1 MAETGTQLRPI
12 RFGNFEVDLRAGELR
27 RAGVKL
33 KFGGQPLQVLIILL
47 ERPGEV
53 VTREELQK
61 QLWPDTFVDV
71 DHNLNTAINKIR
83 EVLGDS
89 AESPRFVETLPR
101 RGYRFIAPVVE
112 GGVVSPDQPT
122 DQPAEKL
129 PPMPPRANRRPL
141 YYGLA
146 IFGTVIIT
154 VAVLALWKRVSRTPG
169 APGVANFRQLADV
182 SQARPNSV
190 FTDGSRIYF
199 TQLFPDGHTRIL
211 QLPVKGGEATPLPVS
226 LKRPEVLDVSRDGTE
241 LLIGNSEGKEGYSFW
256 IQPIAGGSPR
266 RIGSVLGNDQSAFNL
281 DGTGIIFGK
290 EHDIYSVNRDGSS
303 FRKLLATEGFPFA
316 FRFSPDARVLRFSL
330 FDISNFTVKIM
341 EVSPE
346 GVGLHKLLDGCCGDW
361 TPDGRLFIFQK
372 RWLDSRDDLW
382 ALPEKKG
389 FRWRNRDD
397 KPTQLTAGPLDFRS
411 PVPGKNGKE
420 IFAIGA
426 SPRVEVVRYDTRS
439 GEFVPYLNGL
449 SAEGLAFSPD
459 GQWVAY
465 TTYPD
470 GLLWRSRLDGSDR
483 LQLTFPPLGT
493 SSPHWSHDAK
503 QIVFNAE
510 PPGEA
515 QNVYTVSSQGGTPQR
530 ILPSQQGQTD
540 ANWSPDGNSVIFGGA
555 PGPPGNA
562 FQKMSIYTLDLKSR
576 RVSTLPDS
584 NGLYSPRWS
593 PDGRYI
599 AAITAD
605 PSYRLMLFDF
615 ATQKWTEAFGSIMGY
630 EIWSQDGKY
639 IYFESFNQDVGDR
652 IVRLR
657 LSDRKIEK
665 VVDLKDLGLGQG
677 GTFGHWFGLAP
688 DDSPLVARDLSTQE
702 IYALEMKWP

>member
-1 MAETGTQLRPI
+1 MAEIGTQLRPI

-53 VTREELQK
+53 VTREDLQK
-61 QLWPDTFVDV
+61 QLWPDTFVDD
-71 DHNLNTAINKIR
+71 DHNLTPAINPIR

-101 RGYRFIAPVVE
+101 RGYRFIAPVE
-112 GGVVSPDQPT
+112 GGVASPDQPT
-122 DQPAEKL
+122 NQPAEK
-129 PPMPPRANRRPL
+129 PPPTPPSRANRRPL

-146 IFGTVIIT
+146 LLGAAVITIC
-154 VAVLALWKRVSRTPG
+154 VVALWKRVSRTPG
-169 APGVANFRQLADV
+169 APSVANFRRLADV

-199 TQLFPDGHTRIL
+199 TQQFPDGNTRIF

-241 LLIGNSEGKEGYSFW
+241 LLIGNFEGKEGYSFW

-266 RIGSVLGNDQSAFNL
+266 RIGSVLGNDQSAFNP

-290 EHDIYSVNRDGSS
+290 EHDIYSVNRDGSA
-303 FRKLLATEGFPFA
+303 FRKLLATEGFPLA
-316 FRFSPDARVLRFSL
+316 FRFSPDAKVLRFSL
-330 FDISNFTVKIM
+330 FDNSNFTVKIM

-346 GVGLHKLLDGCCGDW
+346 GAGLHKLLDGCCGQW
-361 TPDGRLFIFQK
+361 TPDGQLFIFQNQ
-372 RWLDSRDDLW
+372 WLSSRHDDLW
-382 ALPEKKG
+382 ALPEKRG

-397 KPTQLTAGPLDFRS
+397 KPTQLTAGLLDFRS
-411 PVPGKNGKE
+411 PLPGKDGKE
-420 IFAIGA
+420 IFAIGR

-470 GLLWRSRLDGSDR
+470 GFLWRSRLDGSDR
-483 LQLTFPPLGT
+483 LQLTFPPLG
-493 SSPHWSHDAK
+493 SAFPHWSQDAK
-503 QIVFNAE
+503 QIVFIAQ

-515 QNVYTVSSQGGTPQR
+515 WNVYTVSSQGGTPQR
-530 ILPSQQGQTD
+530 MLPSQQGQMD
-540 ANWSPDGNSVIFGGA
+540 ANWSPDGNSLIFGGYQ
-555 PGPPGNA
+555 GPPGNS
-562 FQKMSIYTLDLKSR
+562 FQKRSIYTLDLTSR
-576 RVSTLPDS
+576 RVSTLPGS
-584 NGLYSPRWS
+584 TGLYSPRWS
-593 PDGRYI
+593 PDGKYV

-605 PSYRLMLFDF
+605 SSYRLMLFDV
-615 ATQKWTEAFGSIMGY
+615 ATQKWTEAFGSRTGY
-630 EIWSQDGKY
+630 ETWSHDGKY
-639 IYFESFNQDVGDR
+639 IYFESFTPDGNR
-652 IVRLR
+652 ILRLR
-657 LSDRKIEK
+657 LSDRKIEYP
-665 VVDLKDLGLGQG
+665 VDLKDFGRGKG
-677 GTFGHWFGLAP
+677 GSFGGWFGFAP
-688 DDSPLVARDLSTQE
+688 DDSLLFARDLSTQE
-702 IYALEMKWP
+702 IYALEMK